1 MGVVSSSMATVK
13 SKALIVGDGAIGKTC
28 LLSRITNNA
37 IEWEDGDVE
46 YEPTTFNNF
55 NLTWDTETEE
65 GESKTLDLE
74 LWDTAGQEGFEQL
87 RTLSYPGTDVY
98 LVGYACNTAISLNNV
113 EHKWIAE
120 IKKCREENGELD
132 EPWIILVGT
141 KMDIRD
147 GVSLEDAKGV
157 ASTIN
162 ACTMVDTSAKIDD
175 KEASG
180 VEKLESLMMTLGF
193 MKAAGEPKPNW
204 GDFPGDVEE
213 APAKTP
219 KTTKK
224 KPNTAPV
231 NPNPPPSTGGGGG
244 KTGGKTTSSGG
255 SSGGG
260 ATSTDTQDKGCACV
274 IA

>member
-1 MGVVSSSMATVK
+1 MSVVK

-37 IEWEDGDVE
+37 IDWADGDVE

-55 NLTWDTETEE
+55 NLTWDDED
-65 GESKTLDLE
+65 ESGDTRTLELE

-147 GVSLEDAKGV
+147 GVTLEGAKEV
-157 ASTIN
+157 ANTIN

-213 APAKTP
+213 APAATKTP